1 VYWSSLEKN
10 FSAELS
16 HEEERPAL
24 VLAAGA
30 PLLPGSAV
38 SQGSALPP
46 PADADPSGVV
56 ENETLPPSPKRMG
69 SPGDAAALALER
81 AVVVGRGTGEEAG
94 CLERWP
100 ARRRPA
106 RIVRR
111 GEDAAT
117 RSGKGC
123 VSRPADAQEPSPRRR
138 KPNWR
143 VTGPEWV
150 Q

>member
-30 PLLPGSAV
+30 PLLPGSAA

-46 PADADPSGVV
+46 PADADPSGAV

-69 SPGDAAALALER
+69 SPGDVAALALER
-81 AVVVGRGTGEEAG
+81 AAAVVGRGTGEEAG
-94 CLERWP
+94 CLER
-100 ARRRPA
+100 
-106 RIVRR
+106 
-111 GEDAAT
+111 
-117 RSGKGC
+117 
-123 VSRPADAQEPSPRRR
+123 
-138 KPNWR
+138 
-143 VTGPEWV
+143 
-150 Q
+150 